1 MTAADATIFIPRTR
15 SIKPSIVGGFILSG
29 VALAVAAILLFG
41 GLDLFSPTQQA
52 VVIFPGS
59 ISGLED
65 GAPVT
70 FRGVQVGAVRHISV
84 RLDDQDLT
92 PRVLV
97 TLDLHR
103 DALRMAGGSLPDD
116 PTLLE
121 RLLRAGLVAQL
132 DTSSLVTGQLRVE
145 LDLRP
150 NLGTASTQT
159 ILGLPEIPTVV
170 SPFES
175 IKSQIEQLQ
184 VRQLVDTAQRTL
196 ESVQRLSDRLDD
208 RIGPLMDSV
217 QKTSDGA
224 RDTLRTTTDAVRQV
238 ETASTQ
244 TLDGFARL
252 AIEGK
257 RQLTDRGAELSRVLA
272 DADRTVHEVNTLSTS
287 LNDMLSPR
295 SQTRG
300 NFDAAVRDLAATA
313 SSLRDFSRE
322 IDRDPSLILTRGIKP

>member
-1 MTAADATIFIPRTR
+1 MSASNPAIFIPRTR
-15 SIKPSIVGGFILSG
+15 SVKPSIVGGFVLSG

-41 GLDLFSPTQQA
+41 GLDLFTPTQQA

-65 GAPVT
+65 GSPVT
-70 FRGVQVGAVRHISV
+70 FRGVHVGSVRHISV
-84 RLDDQDLT
+84 HLDGQDLT

-97 TLDLHR
+97 TLDLKR
-103 DALRMAGGSLPDD
+103 DAVRMAGGNLADNPD
-116 PTLLE
+116 LLE

-132 DTSSLVTGQLRVE
+132 TTSSLITGQLRVE

-150 NLGTASTQT
+150 GAETTTIQT
-159 ILGLPEIPTVV
+159 VLGLPRIPTVA

-196 ESVQRLSDRLDD
+196 ESIQRLADRLDD

-224 RDTLRTTTDAVRQV
+224 QETLRVTTGAIQHIDTESA
-238 ETASTQ
+238 Q
-244 TLDGFARL
+244 TLGDFDRL
-252 AIEGK
+252 AVEGQ
-257 RQLTDRGAELSRVLA
+257 RQLTDRGAELSRVLT
-272 DADRTVHEVNTLSTS
+272 DADRTVHQVTTLSTS

-300 NFDAAVRDLAATA
+300 DFDAAVRDLAATS

-322 IDRDPSLILTRGIKP
+322 IDRDPSLLLTRGIKP